1 MENLKNKIISIG
13 FVIIIISVFII
24 NIINKDKMISTSER
38 RKLNQLPKITVA
50 TISNGEVTKKWENY
64 AVDQFTGRD
73 FFRSIK
79 AFYSL
84 KIINQKDNN
93 NIYEIDGGIYKIEYP
108 LQTANIEKSA
118 QKINSIYNKYLKNMN
133 VYYSIIP
140 DKSYYLK
147 NDNHLKMDYEN
158 LEKIMSE
165 NLTDLQYID
174 ISENLTI
181 DDFYKTDLHWKQ
193 ENLKVVTDKI
203 ITGMGLDN
211 KNTSYEIQ
219 HLGEFFGAYY
229 GQLGLNV
236 KPDEMY
242 ILNNDIIENCKV
254 YNYETQETTG
264 VYNFKNSDD
273 KYDVYLSGAT
283 PLITI
288 ENPNAST
295 TKELLLFRD
304 SFGSSVAPLLVDNY
318 KKITLIDIRYM
329 SSSLLDKYIEFDGQD
344 VLFLYSA
351 LVLNSGV
358 FR

>member
-24 NIINKDKMISTSER
+24 NMINKDKMISTSER

-50 TISNGEVTKKWENY
+50 TIRNGEVTKKWENY
-64 AVDQFTGRD
+64 AVDQFIGRD

-93 NIYEIDGGIYKIEYP
+93 NLYEIDGGIYKMEYP
-108 LQTANIEKSA
+108 LKTANLEKSA
-118 QKINSIYNKYLKNMN
+118 KKINDIYNKHLKNMN

-147 NDNHLKMDYEN
+147 NDNHLKMDFNEI
-158 LEKIMSE
+158 EKIMNE
-165 NLTDLQYID
+165 NLKELQYID
-174 ISENLTI
+174 ISEVLTI
-181 DDFYKTDLHWKQ
+181 EDFYKTDLHWKQ
-193 ENLKVVTDKI
+193 EELQEVIEKI
-203 ITGMGLDN
+203 TTELGLQN
-211 KNTSYEIQ
+211 KNTSYEAQ
-219 HLGEFFGAYY
+219 NLGDFYGTYY
-229 GQLGLNV
+229 GQLGL
-236 KPDEMY
+236 KLSPDEMY

-254 YNYETQETTG
+254 YNYETQEITG

-318 KKITLIDIRYM
+318 KKIILIDIRYM